1 MSPDRSPG
9 ALAFGL
15 IAIAL
20 LAFAFVTP
28 WFTADFSSGRQ
39 TPANGMQPKEDT
51 GVVRHNLSDAPFTTQ
66 GDAAAAD
73 PAQHAQWVTL
83 MGWLTA
89 TALFCGVVIVLAE
102 VPGVRRV
109 LIRGVSVGA
118 GFVGAAALTGAAL
131 VAWFLIPPSVG
142 IGDSPFTSVQ
152 QADGYW
158 RTSLGYGWVLAALAM
173 PMLLAAVANKFQA
186 GSHDPAAIEDLARR
200 A

>member
-1 MSPDRSPG
+1 MG
-9 ALAFGL
+9 GGTGTAWVWGL
-15 IAIAL
+15 
-20 LAFAFVTP
+20 V
-28 WFTADFSSGRQ
+28 
-39 TPANGMQPKEDT
+39 
-51 GVVRHNLSDAPFTTQ
+51 
-66 GDAAAAD
+66 
-73 PAQHAQWVTL
+73 
-83 MGWLTA
+83 MG
-89 TALFCGVVIVLAE
+89 LAE
-102 VPGVRRV
+102 GPGVRGG
-109 LIRGVSVGA
+109 LTRGVSVGA
-118 GFVGAAALTGAAL
+118 GFVGAAARTGAAL